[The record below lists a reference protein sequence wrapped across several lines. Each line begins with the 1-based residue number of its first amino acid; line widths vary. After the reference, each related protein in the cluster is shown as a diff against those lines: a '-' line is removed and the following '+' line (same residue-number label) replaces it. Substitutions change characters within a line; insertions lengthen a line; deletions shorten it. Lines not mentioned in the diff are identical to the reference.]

1 MNKTSWVDLIST
13 QRKKCESIL
22 VISRDIRYAGCF
34 NEYGRTI
41 AGKIR
46 PGIKPLFSPDIVREE
61 FFAIASTMRLRHK
74 TSKGVGELQYIL
86 VNHKKINILLLSQ
99 NNITYYITFNS
110 KSTPKSSVIDK
121 IKKIIIKKF

>member
-74 TSKGVGELQYIL
+74 ISKGVGELKYIL

-99 NNITYYITFNS
+99 NNITYYITLNS
-110 KSTPKSSVIDK
+110 KSAPNSAIIDK
-121 IKKIIIKKF
+121 IKKIIIKKI